1 MADRKPLILIADD
14 DVAVRDSLQFALGLL
29 GLEVHVHGG
38 GAELL
43 ADADLPHASCIIL
56 DDGTPHLNGFELLKR
71 LRARNIRSPAILLTN
86 HATARLRARADA
98 AGVRLVLEKPLM
110 DDALVESILAILQ
123 KEDTDS
129 ESSSNLR
136 KDP

>member
-1 MADRKPLILIADD
+1 MPDREPLVLIADD
-14 DVAVRDSLQFALGLL
+14 DVAVRDSLKFALGLL
-29 GLEVHVHGG
+29 GLEVHVHRG

-43 ADADLPHASCIIL
+43 ADPDLPDASCIIL

-110 DDALVESILAILQ
+110 DDALVESILTILQ
-123 KEDTDS
+123 NEDRAAG
-129 ESSSNLR
+129 SSANLR
-136 KDP
+136 KNP